1 MSLTFTLYA
10 LMSLVSLAAYR
21 LDKDRAEKGLWRT
34 QENTLLMIDL
44 FCGWPGGLVAQHL
57 FRHKNRKA
65 SYQAGFWL
73 ITLLNI
79 AVVAYFQHGKLALN

>member
-1 MSLTFTLYA
+1 MAYLVMSLI
-10 LMSLVSLAAYR
+10 SIIAYN
-21 LDKDRAEKGLWRT
+21 LDKAKAEKGRWRT
-34 QENTLLMIDL
+34 QENTLLIIDL

-79 AVVAYFQHGKLALN
+79 ATVAYLQHGKLALN